1 MRHYNI
7 KNIRRIIFPPS
18 IFYILMRLQGLYQKT
33 VLKLEGVQS
42 VTGQIS
48 WTHCKHKNTMNLW
61 HQWWHKLFRG
71 VISGSCP

>member
-1 MRHYNI
+1 
-7 KNIRRIIFPPS
+7 
-18 IFYILMRLQGLYQKT
+18 MRLQGLYQKT